1 MLLEYY
7 YIGGETIN
15 RSYPIFDGLG
25 WFQNDNTTTLSDW
38 LIDNQSETA

>member
-15 RSYPIFDGLG
+15 WSYPIFDGLG
-25 WFQNDNTTTLSDW
+25 WFQSDATLSDW
-38 LIDNQSETA
+38 LKGGQSETI